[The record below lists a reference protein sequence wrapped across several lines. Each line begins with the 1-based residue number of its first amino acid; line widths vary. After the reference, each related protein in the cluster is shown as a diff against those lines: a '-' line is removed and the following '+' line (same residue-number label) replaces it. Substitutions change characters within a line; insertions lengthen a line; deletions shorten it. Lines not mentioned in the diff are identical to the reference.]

1 VYRVPISL
9 FRGIARLRT
18 SYALGF
24 RFHFFS
30 VLSSFLKMT
39 TTLENSPQQTTTDLK
54 SLASDVVRRAKEGGA
69 SAAECVI
76 REGDEFSTTVRLG
89 QVETLKESG
98 SRSIGVR
105 VFFGQRAASTY
116 SSDFSP
122 AGIER
127 MLKSALELA
136 RITSEDPYA
145 GIPEV
150 TELGSIKG
158 NLDLY
163 HEDVYSLPGAERIDY
178 ARRAE
183 KAALDSDA
191 RIKNSDGGSFDA
203 ATGQKILV
211 NSHGFVGQYRRS
223 YCSVA
228 AVPIAQ
234 DESGNMQRDYWYS
247 VSRSLGH
254 LEPAERVGKEAA
266 RRTLRRLGAR
276 KAKTA
281 TVPVIL
287 DPMVARS
294 MLEHIFEGVNGDSVY
309 RGASFLAGK
318 LGERIA
324 GTNVTVVDDGTMV
337 GGFGTSP
344 FDGEGVPT
352 RRTVVIEKGVLK
364 SYLLNTY
371 TAKKLG
377 LATTANA
384 SRGLA
389 GTPGIGPGNYF
400 LEPGSKTAKQIIGEI
415 KDGLYVTEFLGH
427 GANLVTGDYSR
438 GASGMWIVNGELA
451 YPVEEITVAGNLK
464 EMFKN
469 ISEIGS
475 DLEFRGSVAS
485 PTIRMDG
492 LTVGGE

>member
-1 VYRVPISL
+1 MS
-9 FRGIARLRT
+9 
-18 SYALGF
+18 
-24 RFHFFS
+24 
-30 VLSSFLKMT
+30 MT
-39 TTLENSPQQTTTDLK
+39 TILETSNQQATDLK
-54 SLASDVVRRAKEGGA
+54 SLATDVVARAMKGGA
-69 SAAECVI
+69 TAAECVV
-76 REGDEFSTTVRLG
+76 REGDEFSTVVRLG

-98 SRSIGVR
+98 SRAIGVR

-116 SSDFSP
+116 SSDFS
-122 AGIER
+122 AEGIER
-127 MLKSALELA
+127 MLHSALELA
-136 RITSEDPYA
+136 KICSDDPHA
-145 GIPEV
+145 GIPEAAK
-150 TELGSIKG
+150 LGSLSG
-158 NLDLY
+158 DLDLY
-163 HEDVYSLPGAERIDY
+163 HEDVYSLPGAERIEY

-183 KAALDSDA
+183 KAALDADP
-191 RIKNSDGGSFDA
+191 RIKNSEGGSFDA
-203 ATGQKILV
+203 ATGRKVLA
-211 NSHGFVGQYRRS
+211 NSHGFVGEYRRS

-234 DESGNMQRDYWYS
+234 NEDESGGMQRDYWYS
-247 VSRSLGH
+247 VARSLAM
-254 LEPAERVGKEAA
+254 LESAEQVGKEAA

-276 KAKTA
+276 KVKTA
-281 TVPVIL
+281 HVPVVL

-318 LGERIA
+318 LGEKIA
-324 GTNVTVVDDGTMV
+324 GANVTVVDDGTMV
-337 GGFGTSP
+337 GGFGTTP
-344 FDGEGVPT
+344 FDGEGIPT
-352 RRTVVIEKGVLK
+352 RRTVVIENGILK

-377 LATTANA
+377 LETTANA

-400 LEPGSKTAKQIIGEI
+400 LQPGTKTPEQIIAEI

-438 GASGMWIVNGELA
+438 GASGLWIVNGELA

-464 EMFKN
+464 DMFKN

-485 PTIRMDG
+485 PTIRIDG